1 MNNGMGQDW
10 EDSFATF
17 WMPDGEIRK
26 IRKKYVLDFYSEALS
41 DKEPKSKGAIT
52 VRDAVKT
59 RGVGLL
65 TELLGG
71 CFTPLPTVAK
81 EEPAS
86 SVRFEDHLANLHGIP
101 ASEKGE

>member
-1 MNNGMGQDW
+1 MHNDMGKEW

-17 WMPDGEIRK
+17 WMPSGEIRK
-26 IRKKYVLDFYSEALS
+26 IRKKYVLDFYAEALS

-59 RGVGLL
+59 RGVGRL

-71 CFTPLPTVAK
+71 CFTPLPTK
-81 EEPAS
+81 ELKE
-86 SVRFEDHLANLHGIP
+86 
-101 ASEKGE
+101 GEQP